1 MLCLSISLKSKMK
14 IITIID
20 YGTGNLKS
28 VFNAFTKVSD
38 RNEKIIITNN
48 YKDIDLSS
56 HIVLPGVGTFESC
69 INGLKKISIISEIKE
84 NVFYKKKPFLGI
96 CVGMQMLAQNGYENG
111 SFEGLGWI
119 EGNVDVLKPNDRSLK
134 IPHIG
139 WNNLVI
145 QKTNN
150 FIEQFERKEKK
161 SSTELC
167 AYFVHS
173 YNLYIKNRQD
183 LVMSTNY
190 GQEVTAM
197 VAKGNIIGTQ
207 FHPEK
212 SHNLGLNFI
221 RTFIDWDGN

>member
-1 MLCLSISLKSKMK
+1 MK
-14 IITIID
+14 IISIID

-28 VFNAFTKVSD
+28 VFNAFTKVAK
-38 RNEKIIITNN
+38 RNEKILIT
-48 YKDIDLSS
+48 KECRDIEKSS

-69 INGLKKISIISEIKE
+69 INGLKKISVISAINE

-96 CVGMQMLAQNGYENG
+96 CVGMQMLAQYGSENG

-119 EGNVDVLKPNDRSLK
+119 EGNVDILKPRDKSLK

-139 WNNLVI
+139 WNDLLI
-145 QKTNN
+145 QKKNY

-161 SSTELC
+161 DSNQFC

-173 YNLYIKNRQD
+173 YNLYIKNRKD
-183 LVMSTNY
+183 LIMSTNY

-197 VAKGNIIGTQ
+197 VAKANIIGTQ

-212 SHNLGLNFI
+212 SHSLGLNFI